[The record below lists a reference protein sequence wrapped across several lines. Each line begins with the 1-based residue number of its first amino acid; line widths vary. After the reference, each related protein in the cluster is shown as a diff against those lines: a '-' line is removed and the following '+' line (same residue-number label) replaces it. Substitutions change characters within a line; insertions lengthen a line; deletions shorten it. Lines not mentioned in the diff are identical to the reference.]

1 MNTPSQSLVVWCN
14 CPDQT
19 SAQTLAQGI
28 ITARLAACVNQM
40 CAVQSVYHW
49 EGGIESAQEVPLM
62 IKTTLA
68 MYPQLEKWLLEHH
81 PYDVPEIIAL
91 PIVAGAPDYLA
102 WLAQES
108 NGVEQGSTQ

>member
-1 MNTPSQSLVVWCN
+1 
-14 CPDQT
+14 
-19 SAQTLAQGI
+19 
-28 ITARLAACVNQM
+28 
-40 CAVQSVYHW
+40 
-49 EGGIESAQEVPLM
+49 M